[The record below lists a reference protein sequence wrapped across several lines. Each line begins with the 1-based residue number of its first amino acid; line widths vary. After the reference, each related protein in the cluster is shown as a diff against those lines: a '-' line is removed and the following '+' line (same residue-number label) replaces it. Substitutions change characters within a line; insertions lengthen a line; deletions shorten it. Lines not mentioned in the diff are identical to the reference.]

1 MAGAATASYSADVW
15 TSSGTVDATAP
26 SQWDYAVPSTN
37 RANRRSKSRSSYD
50 STHARSRRNSKGSRS
65 SSLSRHAYA
74 HESGY
79 VNSRGRHDAS
89 LSRRGS
95 ERSVRSR
102 SVGNVRDSVDTQNA
116 PLRRGDMKDGIGV
129 FLDESDSENWIH
141 RDKLAKIESEELQQ
155 AAILFHRRGLENGR
169 TSRRNHDLH
178 NSAMSVT
185 SARTEQT
192 EPWPNL
198 HEDHR
203 EFTGSPTP
211 YDDDA
216 PDERRNWDLR
226 RPEEIAADVAED
238 NASHFYRNPGLRKSS
253 SRIPIPTSSPAP
265 MSPEHFGRESSGQRS
280 RATTN
285 EDDAMST
292 GKPRR
297 ASEPITV
304 DSTDASTPPGSTS
317 RPVSRG
323 LQSHPTSKK
332 TGARGTAT
340 RKTSAPPTTR
350 KTTPRNRAVS
360 GNGNQRPTT
369 RSGET
374 RPTTAVNRPE
384 GDPPWLATMYKPDP
398 RLPPEQQMLP
408 THAKKMQ
415 QEQWAREGKTPT
427 AYDREFAPLAIG
439 PDGPPRVEPKEEKKD
454 DDAPAADEKPQP
466 LPASPQPPT
475 QPDSAKMAEPGTRPG
490 TSSGYSPM
498 PRLQEPPQAGLTPRW
513 SPPVLPTI
521 AFIFRRLFGSF
532 AGPPR
537 DLTMSVEKAQK
548 IIDENAVAVFSKSY
562 CPYCKASKDLLN
574 SFDAKFTTVELDKES
589 DGSAIQDALQ
599 EITGQRTVPNIFINK
614 KHIGGNSDLQAK
626 KNELEALLKE
636 AGAI

>member
-15 TSSGTVDATAP
+15 TSSGTVDATPP
-26 SQWDYAVPSTN
+26 SQWDYAVPVRRNSTN

-178 NSAMSVT
+178 SSAMSVT

-415 QEQWAREGKTPT
+415 QEQWAKEGKTPT

-475 QPDSAKMAEPGTRPG
+475 QADSAKMAEPGTRPG

-513 SPPVLPTI
+513 SPPVVSAPE
-521 AFIFRRLFGSF
+521 
-532 AGPPR
+532 PPKK
-537 DLTMSVEKAQK
+537 EKSCGCC
-548 IIDENAVAVFSKSY
+548 IVM
-562 CPYCKASKDLLN
+562 
-574 SFDAKFTTVELDKES
+574 
-589 DGSAIQDALQ
+589 
-599 EITGQRTVPNIFINK
+599 
-614 KHIGGNSDLQAK
+614 
-626 KNELEALLKE
+626 
-636 AGAI
+636 